1 MTRAAAVFPNEGS
14 HYVGMGKEFY
24 DKSLTIRKYY
34 DDAEKILK
42 TKIAKVNFL
51 GPPEEQDLAVNAQ
64 VGTFL
69 SDTAFFDLLV
79 QYKRKPELLTGVGV
93 GEVAALVWAECLSFS
108 AALQFVA
115 KRAALVQD
123 FALQNKGMGLFLSGV
138 TQEQLTPLLDREE
151 GKITVTHFLSP
162 EHFIVWGPIE
172 AIGSVEA
179 ELKDVRPI
187 KMKRQLSRG
196 PLFSEMAQG
205 LEAKVE
211 ALLDECLT
219 EGPLKHPKM
228 TFLCSD
234 EGRHIAT
241 AGDARALLIQ
251 QYSKP
256 VQWVKTVQAAIGR
269 GFRTWV
275 EVGPGKTY
283 TGFVKKTDV
292 DTRIM
297 NVEDVKSLS
306 TTVKITG

>member
-42 TKIAKVNFL
+42 TKIAKINFL
-51 GPPEEQDLAVNAQ
+51 GPPADLDLIFNAQ

-69 SDTAFFDLLV
+69 SDVAFFDLLV

-93 GEVAALVWAECLSFS
+93 GEIAALVWAECLSFS

-115 KRAALVQD
+115 KRAPILQD
-123 FALQNKGMGLFLSGV
+123 FAVHNNGLGLFLSGITQAQV
-138 TQEQLTPLLDREE
+138 TSLLDREE
-151 GKITVTHFLSP
+151 GNALITHFLSP
-162 EHFIVWGPIE
+162 ESFILWG
-172 AIGSVEA
+172 GVESIQSIQA
-179 ELKDVRPI
+179 ELKEVRTV
-187 KMKRQLSRG
+187 KMKLQLSRG
-196 PLFSEMAQG
+196 PLFSPRAEQ
-205 LEAKVE
+205 LEPRFA
-211 ALLDECLT
+211 ALLGECLA
-219 EGPLKHPKM
+219 GAPIKHPKM
-228 TFLCSD
+228 TFLSSD
-234 EGRHIAT
+234 EGRLIAT
-241 AGDARALLIQ
+241 ASDAEALLIKQ
-251 QYSKP
+251 FSKP
-256 VQWVKTVQAAIGR
+256 VQWIKTVQAAIGR